1 MKAVLV
7 VLSLLFGV
15 AEAAAQD
22 RVPLVVESAGG
33 ARHDF
38 RVEIAD
44 TDPARAQGLMHRR
57 ELAPDHGMLF
67 VFDRHHTITMW
78 MKNAPLPLDM
88 IFIGSDGTVVD
99 LHRRAVPFSLD
110 TIASKRRAR
119 YVLEVNGGTV
129 DRLGLAVGDRVSGA
143 GIGG

>member
-22 RVPLVVESAGG
+22 RVPLVVESACG

-67 VFDRHHTITMW
+67 VFDRPHTITMW
-78 MKNAPLPLDM
+78 MKNTPLPLDM

-99 LHRRAVPFSLD
+99 LHRRAVPF
-110 TIASKRRAR
+110 
-119 YVLEVNGGTV
+119 
-129 DRLGLAVGDRVSGA
+129 
-143 GIGG
+143 